1 MWLTAAVSFGALI
14 MWTALAR
21 ERPVA
26 AADPL
31 TPAVSAREG
40 LRRVLRV
47 RDVWLIALI
56 QLCVLG
62 AAMAAVGLLPETLED
77 RGMSSGMAGIHV
89 SISTWTVMVF
99 NMVGPYISD
108 RVGLRKPFISPFLL
122 LSVASVTFLG
132 VLTGAP
138 LIIMIILYSVGV
150 GASLPLLGAL
160 VMENE
165 RIGSLLAGSAFGFI
179 GMVSQIGAMV
189 FPILM
194 GTVMDITD
202 QY

>member
-1 MWLTAAVSFGALI
+1 MALALMFAASLSSLLGDWRAVMWLTAAVSFGALI

-62 AAMAAVGLLPETLED
+62 AAMAAVGLQWLPW
-77 RGMSSGMAGIHV
+77 AC
-89 SISTWTVMVF
+89 
-99 NMVGPYISD
+99 Y
-108 RVGLRKPFISPFLL
+108 LRHWK
-122 LSVASVTFLG
+122 
-132 VLTGAP
+132 
-138 LIIMIILYSVGV
+138 
-150 GASLPLLGAL
+150 
-160 VMENE
+160 
-165 RIGSLLAGSAFGFI
+165 IGG
-179 GMVSQIGAMV
+179 
-189 FPILM
+189 
-194 GTVMDITD
+194 
-202 QY
+202 